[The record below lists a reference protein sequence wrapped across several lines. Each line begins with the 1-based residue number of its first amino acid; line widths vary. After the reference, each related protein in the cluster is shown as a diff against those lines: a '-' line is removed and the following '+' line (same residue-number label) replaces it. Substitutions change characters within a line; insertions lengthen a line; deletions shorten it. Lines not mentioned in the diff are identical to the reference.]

1 MFARVKRSGSRE
13 YLQVVENRWEKGRS
27 VQRVLQT
34 LGRIDVLRA
43 SGQLD
48 ALLASLARFSVSAR
62 HAQTLKERAM
72 EAGAALEI
80 GMDHV
85 VARLW
90 EELGMRAV
98 IMELLG
104 SRKFSFSVER
114 ATYLSVLHRLCES
127 GSDRQADRWR
137 RDVQIEGIND
147 IRLHHLYRTMRW
159 LGKQRE
165 QIEEMLFARRRTLFS
180 SLTLAFFDTT
190 SLYFEG
196 KGGATIGEHGFSK
209 DHRPDLRQM
218 ILGAVLDEE
227 GRPICTDM
235 QPGNTAD
242 LKAFLPVVDR
252 LRKKFGVTDVCWVA
266 DRGMISAETIAHLE
280 EHHLHYILGA
290 RMRKQKEVR
299 DTVLARAGRYHTVAE
314 NLRVKEVMVGGKRY
328 VVCRNPD
335 QATKDKADRE
345 AILVSLETQLKSGV
359 KSLVGNKGYR
369 KFLSVERGA
378 VSINTRKIREEER
391 YDGLFVLRTNTD
403 LSTEEV
409 ALQYKR
415 LLLVERFFRDTKS
428 LLDTR
433 PIFHHWDATIMGH
446 VFVSFLALL
455 IKDELLRRIK
465 AKGSSYEWPDILRD
479 LKAVKAVTVR
489 EGEQMYMLRTA
500 LQGCA
505 GKIFQAVGVAP
516 PPSVMPNERIPGATP
531 PVMP

>member
-1 MFARVKRSGSRE
+1 MFTRIKRSGGHE
-13 YLQVVENRWEKGRS
+13 YLQVVENRREGSRT

-34 LGRIDVLRA
+34 LGRLDTLRETGKLDVLVR
-43 SGQLD
+43 
-48 ALLASLARFSVSAR
+48 SLSRFSVSAR
-62 HAQTLKERAM
+62 HAEAVKERAM

-90 EELGMRAV
+90 GELGMPAV
-98 IMELLG
+98 LTELLG
-104 SRKFSFSVER
+104 ERKFSFSVER
-114 ATYLSVLHRLCES
+114 AAYLSVLHRLCES

-137 RDVQIEGIND
+137 RDVRIEGVEKIK
-147 IRLHHLYRTMRW
+147 LHHLYRAMRF

-165 QIEEMLFARRRTLFS
+165 QIEEALFAHRRTLFS

-196 KGGATIGEHGFSK
+196 KGGTTIGRRGFSK
-209 DHRPDLRQM
+209 DHRPDLKQM

-242 LKAFLPVVDR
+242 IKAFLPVVDR

-266 DRGMISAETIAHLE
+266 DRGMISAETIMHLE
-280 EHHLHYILGA
+280 KHHLHYILGA

-299 DTVLARAGRYHTVAE
+299 DTVLARAGRYRTVAG
-314 NLRVKEVMVGGKRY
+314 NLRVKEVMVQGKRY

-345 AILVSLETQLKSGV
+345 AILASLEEQLRSGA

-369 KFLSVERGA
+369 KFLSVKRGA
-378 VSINTRKIREEER
+378 VSINERKIREEER
-391 YDGLFVLRTNTD
+391 YDGLFVLRTNAD
-403 LSTEEV
+403 LTTEQV

-415 LLLVERFFRDTKS
+415 LLLVERFFRDAKS

-433 PIFHHWDATIMGH
+433 PIFHHFDATIMGH

-465 AKGSSYEWPDILRD
+465 AKGCDCEWPDILRD
-479 LKAVKAVTVR
+479 LKAVKAVDVR
-489 EGEQMYMLRTA
+489 EGGQTYMLRTA

-516 PPSVMPNERIPGATP
+516 PPSVMPPH
-531 PVMP
+531 